1 MAHKILSTKSPPK
14 FLLGGL
20 YKFIKF
26 VFGKPKYRLRPNAA
40 ELHGLDHALEGYQIS
55 ARAQ

>member
-26 VFGKPKYRLRPNAA
+26 DFRKPKYRLRPNAA
-40 ELHGLDHALEGYQIS
+40 EVHGLNHALEGYQIS

>member
-26 VFGKPKYRLRPNAA
+26 DFRKPKFVYGQMPRKCMDSTTRLRA
-40 ELHGLDHALEGYQIS
+40 I
-55 ARAQ
+55 R